1 MLLRQF
7 KRAAFWGAIAAI
19 VAAVFVIGVYFGY
32 SHRPPVDKI
41 TGLFNKEVEKP
52 QQVDFMPFWTAWN
65 AVEAK
70 YVARGVID
78 QQKLVWGAIEGMV
91 SSLDDPYSVFFPP
104 KESQLFES
112 SVKGEFSGVGM
123 ELGVRDRVLT
133 VIAPLKNTPAYRAG
147 LKAGDKILKI
157 NATSTENMAVDEAI
171 LLIRG
176 ERGTPVEFTIAREG
190 EKEPLVIKVVRDTIQ
205 IPVIDTEK
213 KPGGIFI
220 IRLYNFSENSPSAFR
235 DALRE
240 MLASG
245 SDKLI
250 LDLRGNPG
258 GYLEAS
264 VDIASWFLP
273 AGKIVAREDFGNH
286 EQKDYRS
293 RGYDIFKN
301 LPFVVLV
308 NQGSASAAEIL
319 AGALRDNKVALLVG
333 EKTFG
338 KGSVQELI
346 PVTNNTSLKITI
358 ARWLTPNGNSISEK
372 GLTPD
377 VEVKLTKD
385 DVAAGRDSQLE
396 KAMEILNGAKSNIAR
411 I

>member
-1 MLLRQF
+1 MFLKSF
-7 KRAAFWGAIAAI
+7 KKAAFLGAMAAI

-32 SHRPPVDKI
+32 SNRPPADRI
-41 TGLFNKEVEKP
+41 TGLLNKEAEKP
-52 QQVDFMPFWTAWN
+52 QQLDFSPFWTAWN
-65 AVEAK
+65 AVSDK
-70 YVARGVID
+70 YVARSAVD
-78 QQKLVWGAIEGMV
+78 RQKLIWGAIEGMV
-91 SSLDDPYSVFFPP
+91 SALGDPYSVFFPP
-104 KESQLFES
+104 KEAQLFES

-133 VIAPLKNTPAYRAG
+133 VIAPLKNTPAFRAG

-171 LLIRG
+171 FLIRG

-190 EKEPLVIKVVRDTIQ
+190 EKEPLVIKVIRDIIQ

-240 MLASG
+240 MMESG
-245 SDKLI
+245 SSKLI

-264 VDIASWFLP
+264 VDMASWFLP

-346 PVTNNTSLKITI
+346 PVTGNTSLKITI
-358 ARWLTPNGNSISEK
+358 ARWLTPNGVSISEK
-372 GLTPD
+372 GLSPD
-377 VEVKLTKD
+377 VEVKMTQD
-385 DVAAGRDSQLE
+385 DLAAGRDLQLE
-396 KAMEILNGAKSNIAR
+396 KAVEILNAAKSNIAK